1 MMNRPVLITLLAILD
16 LVFGAFWLLAALS
29 GVFSI
34 ATGKL
39 GGVEV
44 ALFVFFGILGVL
56 TVVAG
61 IGLLRMKEYGRI
73 VQLGLSVIGLLGIPI
88 GTIISALILYYFTR
102 PGVKVLFS
110 GRRLDQLSAEE
121 IGAVQQLQSPGGAV
135 VVIAVAVGLLVIIA
149 FTGII
154 AAIAIPNLLTAMQR
168 AKQKRTIVDMRSIA
182 AAWESR
188 ATDCNSF
195 SLNAG
200 TDDERLDPLVS
211 SDSVVLRPSARIDPE
226 ELAKVL
232 TPTYARAGIP
242 RLDGWER
249 EIELYV
255 GSGGQ
260 EYAIRSLGKDGT
272 PEGDVYREEG
282 TRHFD
287 CDIVLTVGKFVSYPE
302 GLPVG
307 D

>member
-1 MMNRPVLITLLAILD
+1 
-16 LVFGAFWLLAALS
+16 
-29 GVFSI
+29 
-34 ATGKL
+34 
-39 GGVEV
+39 
-44 ALFVFFGILGVL
+44 
-56 TVVAG
+56 
-61 IGLLRMKEYGRI
+61 
-73 VQLGLSVIGLLGIPI
+73 
-88 GTIISALILYYFTR
+88 
-102 PGVKVLFS
+102 
-110 GRRLDQLSAEE
+110 
-121 IGAVQQLQSPGGAV
+121 
-135 VVIAVAVGLLVIIA
+135 
-149 FTGII
+149 
-154 AAIAIPNLLTAMQR
+154 
-168 AKQKRTIVDMRSIA
+168 MRSIA